1 MRDFV
6 HQRGFVDLDGL
17 LHSTN
22 QILLGFL
29 VLVSEPDDEVGV
41 LLYLLLFY
49 HHGIKQELAQ
59 DDWGLVS
66 DLQTISFSEDFLC
79 PGTLVDGDSVLLDD
93 DKLVEDVDA
102 LLFRFLQIIVDDET
116 TETSGQ
122 FLHSL
127 SDGLVRHILA
137 PVSLVII
144 IVVSVFFPVIRIL
157 LPIFIF
163 LLLFP
168 VFLLRDG
175 GALG

>member
-1 MRDFV
+1 M
-6 HQRGFVDLDGL
+6 DLDGL

-41 LLYLLLFY
+41 LLYLLLFD

-66 DLQTISFSEDFLC
+66 DLKTISFSEDFLC
-79 PGTLVDGDSVLLDD
+79 PGTLMDGNSVLLDD
-93 DKLVEDVDA
+93 DKLVEDVNT
-102 LLFRFLQIIVDDET
+102 LLFRFLQIIVDDKT
-116 TETSGQ
+116 TETSGEL
-122 FLHSL
+122 LHPL

-137 PVSLVII
+137 PVSLII
-144 IVVSVFFPVIRIL
+144 VVVVSVFLPVIRIF
-157 LPIFIF
+157 LPVFVL

-168 VFLLRDG
+168 IFLLRDG
-175 GALG
+175 GSLS

>member
-1 MRDFV
+1 M
-6 HQRGFVDLDGL
+6 DLDGL

-22 QILLGFL
+22 KILLGFL
-29 VLVSEPDDEVGV
+29 VLMGEPEHEVGV
-41 LLYLLLFY
+41 FLDLFFFD
-49 HHGIKQELAQ
+49 HHRIEQELAQ
-59 DDWGLVS
+59 HDWGLVAH
-66 DLQTISFSEDFLC
+66 LQTISFSEDLLC
-79 PGTLVDGDSVLLDD
+79 SGTLVDGDSVLLDD

-175 GALG
+175 GALS